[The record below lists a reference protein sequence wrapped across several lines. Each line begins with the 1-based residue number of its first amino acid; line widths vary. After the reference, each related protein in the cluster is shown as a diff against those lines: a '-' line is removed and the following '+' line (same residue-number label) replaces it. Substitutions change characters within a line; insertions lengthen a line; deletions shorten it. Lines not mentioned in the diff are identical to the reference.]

1 MPELKNNFTG
11 GKMNKDLDERLV
23 PNGQYR
29 DAWNVQVSTTD
40 ESEIGAL
47 QNLLGNSEITNSI
60 IPGDAVCVGSIADEK
75 NNNIYFLIAATG
87 VSKIIRW
94 NTVEEQLIPV
104 FVDIGS
110 SVLQYDKKRLITG
123 INIIDDML
131 FWTDNFTEPKRINIP
146 RSIEGTNPSGL
157 TNTLLVVPERNIT
170 TTTPNPAGGTGFLVQ
185 ESNITVI
192 KKGPKVPPI
201 LRLEN
206 RGSTSIKLYCGQ
218 PYDSDPFSVANVG
231 SEVFINV
238 KNLIDGFYGN
248 VLHDYYSVGDTL
260 YLKAVDKTPLGSDPD
275 LEESWSNG
283 VDRDHDIQLQ
293 IVSIGDTSPTGS
305 YQTLITCTL
314 LNKSGNEYSD
324 IYTVTNLSD
333 PELIFEKKFP
343 RFATRW
349 KYSDGEYSS
358 FSPFSQIAFSPGSF
372 SYHPKKGF
380 NLGMVNTLHA
390 AHVEQFIPVDI
401 PDDVVSVDIL
411 YREAGSP
418 VIYIVDTISKND
430 PAIPGQS
437 FNYWNSQY
445 NYNTFTQVAKSDE
458 DTGFK
463 GTYRITSDTIS
474 KAIPENQTG
483 RHWDNVPR
491 AALGQ
496 EIVANRLVYGNYL
509 QNYNLYSGTDT
520 TIPYRS
526 NFELNIEEYEKEDFQ
541 LPRGSY
547 YDSLPS
553 IKSLRTY
560 QVGIVYE
567 DDYGRQTPVL
577 TSESGVIKTNKDVAR
592 KQHRLT
598 IKTLNDAPDWA
609 TSFKYFIKETS
620 SDYYNLAMDRVFD
633 AEDGNVWLSFPSSDR
648 AKVDEETYLILKKDV
663 HGAFVKERA
672 RYKILSVKNEAPDF
686 IKLQASG
693 LDTVAYD
700 VITSGTFSTTGLFS
714 AGANVP
720 VKDSKIF
727 EIDGD
732 RHNELT
738 ELIAIFAQKRAEKD
752 LSSGDPLTIGQEE
765 VQISLRIINESGAQY
780 NGRSQ
785 WYRVDKIFNSS
796 DSLGFEFTMEKPFE
810 EDIEFSY
817 VLDGGVVAETFD
829 ETKIVFRKEKEEHK
843 SWFDGRFFVKIE
855 RDLTVDNK
863 VISTPTKNWSKVAQ
877 NRLYYLHSGEGKQ
890 MSKIGDNFVSQTT
903 SSTYPGPSNMLAH
916 GHYHLYGS
924 SLSVPGTRIRT
935 SLTSGSP
942 YTGADINTGFDSPIE
957 AHFPQ
962 CNDVRTT
969 PNNPFQFPPP
979 ADNANRVMGILGH
992 YIGLNDYGSGSYPD
1006 RSNSYIQKSFWY
1018 IDRTYFYRNNSTNS
1032 YAPKLPT
1039 DESYYTAG
1047 LYNNTVDGNPS
1058 VVYNA
1063 GNSWQWNRRK
1073 GMRLDENEKP
1083 RKISIAFTQILDADQ
1098 YDGSV
1103 PSASEFDL
1111 SLYPEHKNFI
1121 EKLKVG
1127 TKVKFSDDQTGENNQ
1142 PVMRTITNV
1151 EGPFSILNHGKAYN
1165 ATPNDPYAL
1174 RVGWNITFDKHFG
1187 NPVYNVKGYNP
1198 LYTLKDVAIERDD
1211 GTVETC
1217 PREECTG
1224 GATYPWADQVSVP
1237 TAHSSDLDDVGG
1249 NVNPTI
1255 MQIYEDQYSIGDS
1268 EKIVADSPVI
1278 WETEPKQE
1286 TDIDLYYEASG
1297 SYPISISNSTT
1308 QPVRPGAIVKVSKS
1322 NPDYYN
1328 NDVDADGNT
1337 WLARNNLDTVPG
1349 QNAIVQSIDFN
1360 LDINLGNTANADDAI
1375 TLEAGTILDIIFKGT
1390 KIEVVVEEDVD
1401 SAIYIGNSS
1410 VRISSNIHSNLVSLN
1425 WFNCYVFGEDIGV
1438 ESDRIRDDFN
1448 AVTIDNGPKVSTTV
1462 IEGRYK
1468 EERRKHGL
1476 IFSGIYNSMSGINNL
1491 NQFIIGEGNIKELN
1505 PSYGSIQKL
1514 HTRDTDLITLCED
1527 KVLKILANKD
1537 ALFNADGSANLTSS
1551 KNVLG
1556 QAVPFVGEY
1565 GISKNPE
1572 SFASESYRAY
1582 FTDAKRGA
1590 VLRLSRDGL
1599 TPIHEFGM
1607 RNWFADYFNQDEKT
1621 MINQGL
1627 DKSYVI
1633 GSYDTKKKHYNVTF
1647 SDLTVSFSED
1657 AKGWVSFK
1665 SMASRLKQYDE
1676 TILNDSMNYPV
1687 DFAGV
1692 SLNNKYY
1699 TFREGKLWLHHV
1711 GAIYNN
1717 FYGHQF
1723 NSSVNLVLNGNPEI
1737 VKSFNTLNYEG
1748 SSSRIEEITT
1758 EVINGV
1764 TYNDQEYYNLVAR
1777 DGWFV
1782 NSIVTDK
1789 GKSTEQH
1796 GMVNEFIEKEGK
1808 WFNYIKGEATNIN
1821 NIDPSETSLQ
1831 GLGLPSAISVPTSV
1845 FGCTDSNAIN
1855 YDPAATNDDGSCIT
1869 CVYGCTDASAS
1880 NYSSFNTCDDG
1891 TCTYF
1896 ACTNPGAINFVSS
1909 DPQYTD
1915 DGSCQPYI
1923 YGCLDIN
1930 SSNYNANAN
1939 SWCTNNTSDFNAGN
1953 NYTQI
1958 AFDGG
1963 FLGTGGDETNNCC
1976 IVPVPGCTNPL
1987 SYTYDPN
1994 ATVDDGSCMYDKV
2007 GCPDPNACDYDPVNA
2022 PTGCINDPDGIPS
2035 TGDEYYEAGNTD
2047 CCTYCAYGCMS
2058 NTANNYAGPGNT
2070 NGFPPVDTPCD
2081 GSPLSD
2087 AYGADALCI
2096 NGQTGINCCCDE
2108 PVYVVY
2114 GCTDPAAANYDNTA
2128 TQSDGTCCYAGCGG
2142 SSTVGIDGKSTALGS
2157 QPDINGYCTTQLSNP
2172 NHPNYTTGYNH
2183 NGYIES
2189 GNANNYIGASYVGF
2203 CDPTLDP
2210 TGTTLSGVVGEG
2222 CGKCVAGLGND
2233 LNGNPIC
2240 GNMPPGTECGN
2251 EYINYDPSVEMDCFG
2266 NSYACDQSPIYPTN
2280 CVDGKTGPD
2289 CCCSD
2294 TVDGCNPFIQWPW
2307 GFSGASYNGPALG
2320 SQGFPFNYGG
2330 DQNNNGINPIV
2341 NNDDGSCDY
2350 PGFCCPNTNACNF
2363 AANYIVTP
2371 GNPTGLGDLC
2381 DISDSNACVY
2391 NTCIGCIDP
2400 DPGFFAGV
2408 LTNGFYGCRG
2418 SDKFGLETAN
2428 LHFYV
2433 PSTGDIYTPA
2443 AWQGLTSPKPSPAY
2457 RVCTKDGT
2465 MNSFQADGTDNRDG
2479 WNAMDYCI
2487 DCDLPNYWGASMQ
2500 HNPNNTPIGANCTYY
2515 GAGCTDGGQYDPM
2528 TSAGMAYVNQAALAV
2543 AQAYGSGPGTQY
2555 TINGTDM
2562 VGYQYGSITPGQAAY
2577 NYDPLASSDD
2587 GSCYPV
2593 IEGCAQ
2599 SGPSNSGHA
2608 CENGNFY
2615 WGMNDSAVYAGLGLP
2630 DYDPDV
2636 SNPFLNV
2643 NTDDGNC
2650 CDPTIY
2656 GCIDNTANQ
2665 FTHDLPVGTN
2675 INVSNYTSIMY
2686 GGMAYAA
2693 TYPGNGAHKAYL
2705 LGVTNDKGQSSGYN
2719 QGVGAFNYDFNATG
2733 AKQGFWKA
2741 DLDVVG
2747 YIPANNANASTSYGY
2762 INNIYTGSDL
2772 PAGFDITSSSDISS
2786 VAGSGNEDACC
2797 YMAGCLDPRAYN
2809 YEYNGYGLD
2818 SVDGSKG
2825 RTHGY
2830 DVSLTSPQAQ
2840 RINYFVGGETDT
2852 ATCSDCTNAYDV
2864 TGTLPSF
2871 SIYHRTCADCNGA
2884 PATDYFVDAQTGG
2897 AITGSTTL
2905 GVLSADKVIQYANK
2919 DCCCYVAGCPDP
2931 AANNYNPNAC
2941 FNDGTCQYAGI

>member
-75 NNNIYFLIAATG
+75 NNNIYFLIASTG

-94 NTVEEQLIPV
+94 NTVEEQLTPV

-157 TNTLLVVPERNIT
+157 INTLLVVPERNIT
-170 TTTPNPAGGTGFLVQ
+170 TTTPNPTGGTGILAQ

-192 KKGPKVPPI
+192 KKGPKVPPV

-206 RGSTSIKLYCGQ
+206 SGSTSIKLYCGQ
-218 PYDSDPFSVANVG
+218 PYTDTFSSAGVG
-231 SEVFINV
+231 ASITINV
-238 KNLIDGFYGN
+238 KNLIDKFYGN
-248 VLHDYYSVGDTL
+248 VLHDYYKPGDTL
-260 YLKAVDKTPLGSDPD
+260 YLKAVERIPDGSDHD
-275 LEESWSNG
+275 LEDKWSKG
-283 VDRDHDIQLQ
+283 IKFDHDIELL
-293 IVSIGDTSPTGS
+293 ILEDGIGDTSDSSPYGTPI
-305 YQTLITCTL
+305 QCKIIT
-314 LNKSGNEYSD
+314 KKGNQYSTA
-324 IYTVTNLSD
+324 YTVTNLAD
-333 PELIFEKKFP
+333 PDLIFEKKFP

-349 KYSDGEYSS
+349 KYSDGEYSP

-372 SYHPKKGF
+372 SYHPTKGF
-380 NLGMVNTLHA
+380 NLGMVNTLYA

-430 PAIPGQS
+430 PAIPGQ
-437 FNYWNSQY
+437 FYNYWNSIY
-445 NYNTFTQVAKSDE
+445 NYNSFTTTSSSDE
-458 DTGFK
+458 DSGFK

-474 KAIPENQTG
+474 KAIPENQTQ

-509 QNYNLYSGTDT
+509 QNYNLYSGSDT

-541 LPRGSY
+541 LPRGNY
-547 YDSLPS
+547 FDSLPS

-577 TSESGVIKTNKDVAR
+577 TSESGVIKTSKDIAR

-598 IKTLNDAPDWA
+598 IKPLNDAPDWA

-620 SDYYNLAMDRVFD
+620 SEYYNLAMDRVFD

-648 AKVDEETYLILKKDV
+648 AKVDEETYLILKKDA
-663 HGAFVKERA
+663 HGAFVKEKA

-686 IKLQASG
+686 IKQQASA

-700 VITSGTFSTTGLFS
+700 NVSGSLFNQTGLFN
-714 AGANVP
+714 ANANIP
-720 VKDSKIF
+720 VKHSKIF
-727 EIDGD
+727 EITGD

-738 ELIAIFAQKRAEKD
+738 ELIAIFKQKRAEKD
-752 LSSGDPLTIGQEE
+752 LSSSDPLTISQEE
-765 VQISLRIINESGAQY
+765 VQISLRIINESGTEY

-785 WYRVDKIFNSS
+785 WYRVDKIFNS
-796 DSLGFEFTMEKPFE
+796 DDNLGFEFTMEKPFE

-817 VLDGGVVAETFD
+817 VLGAGGVVQTFD

-855 RDLTVDNK
+855 RDAIVDNK
-863 VISTPTKNWSKVAQ
+863 VVTTPENNWIEVDSK
-877 NRLYYLHSGEGKQ
+877 RLYYLHSGEGKQ
-890 MSKIGDNFVSQTT
+890 LSRIDEGTNTRYDGKNYGNPENDFNGN
-903 SSTYPGPSNMLAH
+903 YE
-916 GHYHLYGS
+916 LYGS
-924 SLSVPGTRIRT
+924 INSVPGSRIRDAN
-935 SLTSGSP
+935 GVDYDP
-942 YTGADINTGFDSPIE
+942 INGAGNKLE
-957 AHFPQ
+957 ALIPQ
-962 CNDVRTT
+962 CGSGED
-969 PNNPFQFPPP
+969 P
-979 ADNANRVMGILGH
+979 AIGPVFRAPLDNENRVMGILRH
-992 YIGLNDYGSGSYPD
+992 YIGTHEYDGGNYSPIASNYPEVD
-1006 RSNSYIQKSFWY
+1006 GGFWY
-1018 IDRTYFYRNNSTNS
+1018 IDRTYYYFNNTTGAF
-1032 YAPKLPT
+1032 APKNVT
-1039 DESYYTAG
+1039 NDTHVGSIGIY
-1047 LYNNTVDGNPS
+1047 S
-1058 VVYNA
+1058 S

-1073 GMRLDENEKP
+1073 GMRLNEDPTP
-1083 RKISIAFTQILDADQ
+1083 RKISIAFTQVIDADG
-1098 YDGSV
+1098 YNGAI
-1103 PSASEFDL
+1103 PSASEFNLDN
-1111 SLYPEHKNFI
+1111 YPEQKDFI
-1121 EKLKVG
+1121 DRLRVG
-1127 TKVKFSDDQTGENNQ
+1127 TKVKFSDDQTGENGDPQ
-1142 PVMRTITNV
+1142 IRTITKV
-1151 EGPFSILNHGKAYN
+1151 EGPFSIVGHAKASN

-1187 NPVYNVKGYNP
+1187 NPVYNTRGYNP
-1198 LYTLKDVAIERDD
+1198 LYTLKDVLIERDD
-1211 GTVETC
+1211 GTIETC
-1217 PREECTG
+1217 PSEECTG
-1224 GATYPWADQVSVP
+1224 GATYPWATDSD
-1237 TAHSSDLDDVGG
+1237 TASAHSTDKDHEGAQSVGG
-1249 NVNPTI
+1249 GTFI
-1255 MQIYEDQYSIGDS
+1255 KILEDQYSIGDS
-1268 EKIVADSPVI
+1268 EKVIADSPVI
-1278 WETEPKQE
+1278 WETEPKQD

-1297 SYPISISNSTT
+1297 SYPVSIINSTT
-1308 QPVRPGAIVKVSKS
+1308 QPVRAGAIVRVSKS
-1322 NPDYYN
+1322 NPDYYSN
-1328 NDVDADGNT
+1328 VEDGNGDT
-1337 WLARNNLDTVPG
+1337 WLARNNLNTAPE
-1349 QNAIVQSIDFN
+1349 QNAVVQSINND
-1360 LDINLGNTANADDAI
+1360 LDINLGNTANVDNEI
-1375 TLEAGTILDIIFKGT
+1375 RLEEGTILDVIFKGT
-1390 KIEVVVEEDVD
+1390 KIEVVVGDNID
-1401 SAIYIGNSS
+1401 NTSYIINSS
-1410 VRISSNIHSNLVSLN
+1410 VRIAADFHSNLVSLD
-1425 WFNCYVFGEDIGV
+1425 WFNCYIFGDDIGV

-1468 EERRKHGL
+1468 EERRKNGL

-1491 NQFIIGEGNIKELN
+1491 NQFIIGEGNVKELN

-1514 HTRDTDLITLCED
+1514 HTRDTDLITLCEN
-1527 KVLKILANKD
+1527 KVLKVLANKD
-1537 ALFNADGSANLTSS
+1537 ALFNADGSVNLTSS

-1687 DFAGV
+1687 DFAGI

-1711 GAIYNN
+1711 NSIYNN

-1748 SSSRIEEITT
+1748 SSSRIEELTT
-1758 EVINGV
+1758 EVVDGV

-1808 WFNYIKGEATNIN
+1808 WFNYIKGDATNIN
-1821 NIDPSETSLQ
+1821 NIDASETSLQ

-1845 FGCTDSNAIN
+1845 FGCTDSNATN
-1855 YDPAATNDDGSCIT
+1855 YNPAATNDDGSCIN
-1869 CVYGCTDASAS
+1869 CVYGCTDPAAS
-1880 NYSSFNTCDDG
+1880 NYSTFNTCDDG

-1896 ACTNPGAINFVSS
+1896 ACTNTGAINFVSS

-1923 YGCLDIN
+1923 YGCLDPDA
-1930 SSNYNANAN
+1930 SNYNANAN
-1939 SWCTNNTSDFNAGN
+1939 SWCTNNTNDFNAGN
-1953 NYTQI
+1953 SYTQI

-1976 IVPVPGCTNPL
+1976 VVPVPGCTNPL

-1994 ATVDDGSCMYDKV
+1994 ATVDDGTCAYDKV
-2007 GCPDPNACDYDPVNA
+2007 GCPDPNACDYDPINA
-2022 PTGCINDPDGIPS
+2022 PTGCINDPDGIS
-2035 TGDEYYEAGNTD
+2035 GSGDEYYDAGNTS

-2108 PVYVVY
+2108 SVQITY
-2114 GCTDPAAANYDNTA
+2114 GCTDPTAANYDPNA
-2128 TQSDGTCCYAGCGG
+2128 DQSDGTCCYAGCGG
-2142 SSTVGIDGKSTALGS
+2142 SSTVGSNGKSTALGS

-2172 NHPNYTTGYNH
+2172 THPNYVSGYNH

-2189 GNANNYIGASYVGF
+2189 GNPNNYSGASYVGH
-2203 CDPTLDP
+2203 CDPTFD
-2210 TGTTLSGVVGEG
+2210 GQGGGGVLGVG

-2289 CCCSD
+2289 CCCSE

-2307 GFSGASYNGPALG
+2307 GFGGATYTGPGLG
-2320 SQGFPFNYGG
+2320 NIAFPTNYGG
-2330 DQNNNGINPIV
+2330 DNNSNGIDPVV

-2350 PGFCCPNTNACNF
+2350 PGFCCSSTNACNY
-2363 AANYIVTP
+2363 AANSAITP
-2371 GNPTGLGDLC
+2371 GNITASPDLC
-2381 DISDSNACVY
+2381 DIVGNSTCVY
-2391 NTCIGCIDP
+2391 NTCVGCVDP
-2400 DPGFFAGV
+2400 DPGFFAGI
-2408 LTNGFYGCRG
+2408 LTGNPLSGIGCRG
-2418 SDKFGLETAN
+2418 SSYSGGINTTN
-2428 LHFYV
+2428 LRYYV
-2433 PSTGDIYTPA
+2433 PSTGNIYTPMA
-2443 AWQGLTSPKPSPAY
+2443 FVALSPSPSPAY
-2457 RVCTKDGT
+2457 AVCTKDGT
-2465 MNSFQADGTDNRDG
+2465 MNPLQADGTDNRDG

-2487 DCDLPNYWGASMQ
+2487 DCDLPTFWGASMQ
-2500 HNPNNTPIGANCTYY
+2500 HNPNNTPAGANCTYY

-2528 TSAGMAYVNQAALAV
+2528 TTAGMAYVNQAALTV
-2543 AQAYGSGPGTQY
+2543 AQAYNNGPGTDF
-2555 TINGTDM
+2555 TINGSNM

-2593 IEGCAQ
+2593 IQGCAQ

-2608 CENGNFY
+2608 AAANNFY

-2630 DYDPDV
+2630 DYDPDI

-2643 NTDDGNC
+2643 NTDDGVT

-2665 FTHDLPVGTN
+2665 FTHDLPIANQSITRAN
-2675 INVSNYTSIMY
+2675 YVSTAY

-2693 TYPGNGAHKAYL
+2693 VYPGSSAQVGGAKGYT
-2705 LGVTNDKGQSSGYN
+2705 LGQFLKGSSTGYA
-2719 QGVGAFNYDFNATG
+2719 QGVGAFNYDSNATG
-2733 AKQGFWKA
+2733 AEDGGFWKA
-2741 DLDVVG
+2741 DLNVTG
-2747 YIPANNANASTSYGY
+2747 YIPAGSANAATSYGY
-2762 INNIYTGSDL
+2762 INNIYTGSEL

-2786 VAGSGNEDACC
+2786 VNNSGNEKACC

-2809 YEYNGYGLD
+2809 YEFNGYGLD
-2818 SVDGSKG
+2818 VVDGNEG
-2825 RTHGY
+2825 RTSAFDSSTTYGQ
-2830 DVSLTSPQAQ
+2830 VQ
-2840 RINYFVGGETDT
+2840 RINYFVGGDTDLS
-2852 ATCSDCTNAYDV
+2852 TCTDCTNAYD
-2864 TGTLPSF
+2864 TNLNASPPSSF

-2884 PATDYFVDAQTGG
+2884 PATNYFVDAQTGG
-2897 AITGSTTL
+2897 QFDPDTGTL

-2919 DCCCYVAGCPDP
+2919 DCCCYTAGCSDP
-2931 AANNYNPNAC
+2931 SANNYNPNAC
-2941 FNDGTCQYAGI
+2941 FDDGSCTFPTDPSL